1 MSLLSAAER
10 LAAMDRSAVKFSV
23 ERCLHTQDR
32 YSSCTACFDI
42 CPAEAIQPG
51 KPPALLSDTCRNCL
65 VCLAMCPMGAY
76 QADDGIS
83 ALLTCVTRTDTK
95 IIELVC
101 EKHSNAEMGKED
113 GIAIR
118 IKGCLAGLG
127 SGTYLMLAALGV
139 EQIIVRLDDCANCE
153 WAGLREQVE
162 KQAAQAQQLLSMW
175 GKTKNVVCWSEKP
188 MVLQRP
194 LWEAA
199 NPPLSRR
206 DLFRMAAQQGKIAMA
221 RAMENKNINAQKG
234 MGNNRRRMLGAIE
247 HLAAPSNVNPM
258 PLQDLGFANIS
269 ISDLCTACGA
279 CANACPTQAL
289 SFKTT
294 DDNSNYELSFLARNC
309 IGCETCIHVCAPAA
323 ISIDHN
329 PNFEQVFGNSL
340 PDLIKTGKLV
350 RCSRCHTLMAEQPGT
365 DLCPLCEYRKNQPFG
380 SKLPPGVKIPG
391 R

>member
-139 EQIIVRLDDCANCE
+139 EQIIVRLDECENCE

-162 KQAAQAQQLLSMW
+162 KQAVQARQLLSMW
-175 GKTKNVVCWSEKP
+175 GKAKNVVCWSEKP

-234 MGNNRRRMLGAIE
+234 MGNNRRRML
-247 HLAAPSNVNPM
+247 APSNIWLHHLMSILCRCKIWVLPIFRFQICVQLAERVRM
-258 PLQDLGFANIS
+258 P
-269 ISDLCTACGA
+269 
-279 CANACPTQAL
+279 
-289 SFKTT
+289 
-294 DDNSNYELSFLARNC
+294 
-309 IGCETCIHVCAPAA
+309 AP
-323 ISIDHN
+323 HK
-329 PNFEQVFGNSL
+329 P
-340 PDLIKTGKLV
+340 
-350 RCSRCHTLMAEQPGT
+350 
-365 DLCPLCEYRKNQPFG
+365 CPLKPLMIIPIMNYLFSQEIVLDVRLASMSVHLQPYRLIITRI
-380 SKLPPGVKIPG
+380 SSRYSVIPC
-391 R
+391 RI